1 MDVEE
6 CVGEEGEEDVGGEDA
21 PVWKLR
27 AECVR
32 GVLQVVRGRGGS
44 VRSEFN
50 VGCAV
55 VGIVERGIGMGRVSS
70 E

>member
-44 VRSEFN
+44 VRS
-50 VGCAV
+50 
-55 VGIVERGIGMGRVSS
+55 
-70 E
+70 